1 MKILISE
8 LVKKLN
14 GKIKNVE
21 NESLQ
26 LVSCASLESAKENE
40 ITFFNTESFARQDIK
55 KLTEKLKKTMAGI
68 VLTNKE
74 IKDVKKPFLI
84 VENPK
89 KSFQKI
95 IKLLHK
101 AGKKTGISKTASID
115 SSVEFEDKSSVFIG
129 DFVVLKNNVKIGK
142 NVEIDSLVS
151 IKNNSTIGENTRIDS
166 HVSIESAKIGK
177 DCSICAGVRIGS
189 QGFGY
194 ASSQNG
200 HDFIEHIGRVEIGN
214 EVNVGANSCI
224 DRGMLNNTI
233 IGDGTKIDNLVMI
246 GHGCVVGKNCL
257 MAGQAGL
264 AGGTIL
270 EDFVI
275 CGGQSAIGGHLTIEA
290 GTQVAGQA
298 GVISNLKKGI
308 YMGFPA
314 EDRMQF
320 LRKQVALKKL
330 IK

>member
-1 MKILISE
+1 MIITKLAQ
-8 LVKKLN
+8 KLN
-14 GKIKNVE
+14 GKIKNVA

-26 LVSCASLESAKENE
+26 LVACASLESAKKNE
-40 ITFFNTESFARQDIK
+40 ISFFNTESFARQDIK
-55 KLTEKLKKTMAGI
+55 KLTEKLKYTKAGI
-68 VLTNKE
+68 VLINKE
-74 IKDVKKPFLI
+74 IKGINKPFLI

-89 KSFQKI
+89 KSFQEI
-95 IKLLHK
+95 IKFLHK
-101 AGKKTGISKTASID
+101 AEKKTGIS
-115 SSVEFEDKSSVFIG
+115 
-129 DFVVLKNNVKIGK
+129 
-142 NVEIDSLVS
+142 EIDSFVS
-151 IKNNSTIGENTRIDS
+151 IKNNSKIGENTKIDS
-166 HVSIESAKIGK
+166 HVSIESTKIGK
-177 DCSICAGVRIGS
+177 DCSICAGARIGS

-214 EVNVGANSCI
+214 EVNVGANSCV
-224 DRGMLNNTI
+224 DRGMLSDTI
-233 IGDGTKIDNLVMI
+233 IGNGTKIDNLVMI
-246 GHGCVVGKNCL
+246 GHGCVIGKKCL

-290 GTQVAGQA
+290 GTQIAGQA
-298 GVISNLKKGI
+298 GVISDLKKGI

-314 EDRMQF
+314 EERMQF